1 MARRAKSLKYGV
13 LQNDG
18 QGYGHRDH
26 TSKKGRVRGY
36 RQKRENKRM
45 RQEKLDRLEKR
56 EQRQRR
62 SDDPL
67 GLFDNIL

>member
-1 MARRAKSLKYGV
+1 MARRTKSLSHEV
-13 LQNDG
+13 EQNDG

-36 RQKRENKRM
+36 RQKREGKRM
-45 RQEKLDRLEKR
+45 RQERKDRLEKR
-56 EQRQRR
+56 ERR
-62 SDDPL
+62 FDDPL